1 MASDDVRRM
10 RQERAT
16 QNRRKALPARLGK
29 QLLIGL
35 IAAIAVT
42 GIVYAVQQNA
52 EQNASNRANCPG
64 HWHATF
70 AVYVEGERV
79 PFPQPPYLIAP
90 QGKLPLSMHMHT
102 PSQET
107 LHFEPAQPE
116 CLGVKD
122 TMELVDVDLS
132 QSKLTLSGGHE
143 QDAFGGTY
151 EESGNKTLR
160 FFTQERDG
168 DMQEEPWSELRDRQL
183 KDGEKMLIVYG
194 NDTDEEVAA
203 FMEALP
209 DPPGG

>member
-10 RQERAT
+10 RQQRAA
-16 QNRRKALPARLGK
+16 QNRRKAIPAKVGK
-29 QLLIGL
+29 RLLIGL
-35 IAAIAVT
+35 IVAVALA

-52 EQNASNRANCPG
+52 ETRGSCPG

-70 AVYVEGERV
+70 AVYVDGERV

-122 TMELVDVDLS
+122 TMEYVDVDVS
-132 QSKLTLSGGHE
+132 ENKLTLSGAHE
-143 QDAFGGTY
+143 EGPFGGSY
-151 EESGNKTLR
+151 EPDGNKTLR
-160 FFTQERDG
+160 FFVQERGG
-168 DMQEEPWSELRDRQL
+168 DMQESEWSSLRGRQL
-183 KDGEKMLIVYG
+183 ADGEKLLIVYG
-194 NDTDEEVAA
+194 DDTLDEVASY
-203 FMEALP
+203 MEALP

>member
-10 RQERAT
+10 RQERAA
-16 QNRRKALPARLGK
+16 QNRRKALPAKVGKRL
-29 QLLIGL
+29 LVGL
-35 IAAIAVT
+35 IAAIALA

-52 EQNASNRANCPG
+52 ETRASCPG

-70 AVYVEGERV
+70 AVYVDGERV

-122 TMELVDVDLS
+122 TMEYVDVDLS
-132 QSKLTLSGGHE
+132 ESKLTLSGSHE
-143 QDAFGGTY
+143 QGTFGGTY
-151 EESGNKTLR
+151 EETGNRTLR
-160 FFTQERDG
+160 FFVQERG
-168 DMQEEPWSELRDRQL
+168 GEMRETEWSDLRNRQL
-183 KDGEKMLIVYG
+183 LDGEKLLIVYG
-194 NDTDEEVAA
+194 DDSDEEVASY
-203 FMEALP
+203 MEALP
-209 DPPGG
+209 GPPGA